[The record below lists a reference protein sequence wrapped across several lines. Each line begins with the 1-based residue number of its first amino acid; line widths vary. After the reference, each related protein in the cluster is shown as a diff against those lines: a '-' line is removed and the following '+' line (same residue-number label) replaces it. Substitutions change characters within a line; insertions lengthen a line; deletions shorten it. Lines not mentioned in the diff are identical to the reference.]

1 MEIAKALILAGPG
14 RRDGAWPTSGDEPR
28 DLFPVANRPILVHN
42 LEALRAAGVDQVGIV
57 ADREAAEPIRRA
69 VDDGAEWGLAVRY
82 LDAAPRAAIG
92 DALAAAGSFLEG
104 GPAVVQQGDALL
116 GEQLHDHIAAFG
128 REQLDALALRLA
140 RPMPAPV
147 PARSPM
153 PWYVLSPRAISLL
166 GDQPQ
171 PGVNPMRGVRE
182 QGGRVRV
189 QEVDGCMP
197 CEGDVDGLL
206 EGNRRMLSG
215 LQASIVPGSLR
226 DSTIQGAVEIHPT
239 ATVSRSLVRGPA
251 IIGAGAQVSDAYI
264 GPYTSIG
271 AGVIIEDAEIEH
283 SIVRS
288 DAELRFVGTRLESS
302 VIGRR
307 ARIVR
312 GFHVPRAIRVAIG
325 DGAEVALA

>member
-1 MEIAKALILAGPG
+1 MRIAKALILAGPG
-14 RRDGAWPTSGDEPR
+14 RREGAWPTSGDEPR

-42 LEALRAAGVDQVGIV
+42 LEALRAAGVAQVGIV
-57 ADREAAEPIRRA
+57 ADPEAAEPIRHA
-69 VDDGAEWGLAVRY
+69 VEDGARWDLEVRFV
-82 LDAAPRAAIG
+82 DAAPRAAIG
-92 DALAAAGSFLEG
+92 DALAAAGSFLG
-104 GPAVVQQGDALL
+104 SDPAVVQQGDALL
-116 GEQLHDHIAAFG
+116 GEQLDDHIAAFG
-128 REQLDALALRLA
+128 REHLDALALRLS
-140 RPMPAPV
+140 RPAPV
-147 PARSPM
+147 PVRSPM
-153 PWYVLSPRAISLL
+153 PWYVLSPRAIELL
-166 GDQPQ
+166 GDRPQ

-189 QEVDGCMP
+189 QEVDGCLP
-197 CEGDVDGLL
+197 CEGDVEGLL

-215 LQASIVPGSLR
+215 LQASFAPDSVR
-226 DSTIQGAVEIHPT
+226 DCTIQGAVEIHPT
-239 ATVSRSLVRGPA
+239 ARISRSLVRGPA

-264 GPYTSIG
+264 GPYTSVG

-288 DAELRFVGTRLESS
+288 DAELRFVGARLESS

>member
-14 RRDGAWPTSGDEPR
+14 RREGAWPTSGDEPR
-28 DLFPVANRPILVHN
+28 DLFPIANRPILVHN
-42 LEALRAAGVDQVGIV
+42 LQALRAAGVAQVGIV
-57 ADREAAEPIRRA
+57 ADRDAAAPIRRA
-69 VDDGAEWGLAVRY
+69 VEDGARWDLEVRY
-82 LDAAPRAAIG
+82 VDAAPRAAIG
-92 DALAAAGSFLEG
+92 DALVAAGSFLEG
-104 GPAVVQQGDALL
+104 GPAVVQQGDVLL
-116 GEQLHDHIAAFG
+116 GEQLHDHITAFG
-128 REQLDALALRLA
+128 REQLDALALRLS
-140 RPMPAPV
+140 RPAPV
-147 PARSPM
+147 PVRSPM
-153 PWYVLSPRAISLL
+153 PWYVLSQRAISLL
-166 GDQPQ
+166 GDRAQ
-171 PGVNPMRGVRE
+171 PGANPMRGVRE

-197 CEGDVDGLL
+197 CEGDLDGLL
-206 EGNRRMLSG
+206 EANRRMLGG
-215 LQASIVPGSLR
+215 LRTSIAPGSLH
-226 DSTIQGAVEIHPT
+226 DCTIQGDVEIHPT
-239 ATVSRSLVRGPA
+239 ATISRSLVRGPV

-271 AGVIIEDAEIEH
+271 AGVVVEDAEIEH
-283 SIVRS
+283 SIVLA

>member
-42 LEALRAAGVDQVGIV
+42 LEALRAAGVNQVGIV

-69 VDDGAEWGLAVRY
+69 VDDGAEWGLEVRY

-128 REQLDALALRLA
+128 REQLDALALRLS
-140 RPMPAPV
+140 RPAPV
-147 PARSPM
+147 PVRSPT
-153 PWYVLSPRAISLL
+153 PWFVLSPRAIFLM
-166 GDQPQ
+166 GDRPQ

-215 LQASIVPGSLR
+215 LEASILPGSLR
-226 DSTIQGAVEIHPT
+226 DCTIQGAVEIHPT
-239 ATVSRSLVRGPA
+239 ATISRSLVRGPA